1 MSQRIWDLSPYKG
14 VITALSEARENQ
26 KGGFESTRN
35 WADGSTHFLGL
46 AGELTVSLESGV
58 PMDIE
63 LLIKGDGGTD
73 FLIDEKRCDIKTS
86 TYWEDPHLRLP
97 PDVERRADF
106 YILVA
111 INKQL
116 QSRICGWATA
126 DEIDN
131 SELVDYGRGAIHSIR
146 EIDLLERK
154 QCGLPPFFPRR
165 ID

>member
-1 MSQRIWDLSPYKG
+1 MAQRIWDLSAYKD

-58 PMDIE
+58 PMDVE
-63 LLIKGDGGTD
+63 LLIEGDGGTD
-73 FLIDEKRCDIKTS
+73 FLVEGRRCDIKTS

-97 PDVERRADF
+97 PDVERRADI
-106 YILVA
+106 YILVSV
-111 INKQL
+111 NERL
-116 QSRICGWATA
+116 QSRVCGWATA
-126 DEIDN
+126 AEMDEA
-131 SELVDYGRGAIHSIR
+131 ELVDYGRGAIHSIR
-146 EIDLLERK
+146 EIELLERK
-154 QCGLPPFFPRR
+154 QCGLPTFFPRR